1 MSIESPRVLLDGT
14 AIPADLGGVGR
25 YVDDLAPELLKV
37 GVNLAIVVKER
48 DAEHFSQRLTEARV
62 IPVSGVLDTRPLRM
76 AWEQTGLPEL
86 VRKLRPDV
94 LHSPHYTSPVRAGVP
109 VVITLHDATF
119 FSHPEAHSPVKRI
132 FFQTAIKRAVR
143 VADALVVPSAATRDE
158 TIRFAGGDPNR
169 FFVAYHGVD
178 RSVFHPVD
186 DAERKRV
193 AAALGLAGRRYVGFL
208 GTLEPRKNVPNL
220 VRGWVQAV
228 RDLDDPPALVLA
240 GGKGWD
246 ERVDRALAEVPEGLT
261 VIRPGYLPL
270 EDLPGFLSGCEV
282 LAYPSIAEG
291 FGLPVLEAMSCGAAT
306 LTTRLTSLP
315 EVGGDAVAYCEPTA
329 DSIADELGSL
339 LEDTPRRARLGDAAI
354 KRAGLFTWEASAL
367 SHLEAYQAAME
378 GPSSSS
384 ARVPQGV
391 TPK

>member
-62 IPVSGVLDTRPLRM
+62 IPVSGALDTRPLRM

-119 FSHPEAHSPVKRI
+119 FSHPEAHSPVKRV

-178 RSVFHPVD
+178 RSVFHPVG

-354 KRAGLFTWEASAL
+354 KRAGLFTWRASAL
-367 SHLEAYQAAME
+367 SHVEAYRAAM
-378 GPSSSS
+378 
-384 ARVPQGV
+384 PQPDGGR
-391 TPK
+391 

>member
-25 YVDDLAPELLKV
+25 YVDDLVPELVRV

-48 DAEHFSQRLTEARV
+48 DAEHFSQRLSDARV
-62 IPVSGVLDTRPLRM
+62 IPVSGALDTRPLRM

-119 FSHPEAHSPVKRI
+119 FSHPEAHSPVKRV

-220 VRGWVQAV
+220 VRGWVQAM

-246 ERVDRALAEVPEGLT
+246 EGVDRALAEVPEGLT

-329 DSIADELGSL
+329 DSIADELRSL
-339 LEDTPRRARLGDAAI
+339 LGNAPRRARLGDAAI
-354 KRAGLFTWEASAL
+354 KRAGLFTWRASAL
-367 SHLEAYQAAME
+367 SHVEAYRAAMPQPE
-378 GPSSSS
+378 GG
-384 ARVPQGV
+384 R
-391 TPK
+391 

>member
-62 IPVSGVLDTRPLRM
+62 IPVSGALDTRPLRM

-119 FSHPEAHSPVKRI
+119 FSHPEAHSPVKRV

-193 AAALGLAGRRYVGFL
+193 AVSLGLAGRRYVGFL

-246 ERVDRALAEVPEGLT
+246 EGVDQALAEVPEGLT

-315 EVGGDAVAYCEPTA
+315 EVGGNAVAYCEPTA

-339 LEDTPRRARLGDAAI
+339 LEDAPRRARLGAAAVE
-354 KRAGLFTWEASAL
+354 RAGSFTWTASARA
-367 SHLEAYQAAME
+367 HLHAYQTAVETAITA
-378 GPSSSS
+378 P
-384 ARVPQGV
+384 
-391 TPK
+391 